1 MKIQFILLGKAK
13 EPFLKEGY
21 QEYLKRLSGY
31 AKTSLVFLPEE
42 PLNENPSSLEIEKAL
57 DNEALRALNQ
67 LKDNDLL
74 ILLDLHGK
82 EYTSEE
88 FALILKNEIDH
99 GASSLVFLVGSSCG
113 ISDLLRKR
121 AAYKVSFGKMTTT
134 HPLALLLSM
143 EQVYRAF
150 KINSGEKYHK

>member
-1 MKIQFILLGKAK
+1 MKLQFFLIGKAK

-31 AKTSLVFLPEE
+31 AKTTLVFIPEE
-42 PLNENPSSLEIEKAL
+42 SLSENPSSEEINKAL
-57 DNEALRALNQ
+57 DIEADKALNQ
-67 LKDNDLL
+67 IKDNDLL

-88 FALILKNEIDH
+88 FASLLKGEIDH

-134 HPLALLLSM
+134 HPLALLLAL

-150 KINSGEKYHK
+150 KINAGEKYHK